1 MPCSVLAVSWA
12 LLVAAMLPAPCRTRA
27 VVGDREDPDRARAIE
42 LIKGRI
48 LADLGLA
55 SAPTGAS
62 SSGGQV
68 ALNKVHME
76 HMMRVYRRSL
86 HRSPEEGGG
95 GRGRERGRGRKGVAR
110 GSAKEVTHYYSFKNE
125 AAVANLGIPDV
136 RKQALHCTPHLG
148 ERDKARNKQALSH
161 SSSFTSEGDF
171 VTPRGMCT
179 LTTAPR
185 RQRFK
190 LHACVT
196 ERAIFSSIATPIV

>member
-12 LLVAAMLPAPCRTRA
+12 LLVAAMLPAPCRTRV

-125 AAVANLGIPDV
+125 
-136 RKQALHCTPHLG
+136 G
-148 ERDKARNKQALSH
+148 ESEDSTDRRTRVE
-161 SSSFTSEGDF
+161 SSSNRPYRVLS
-171 VTPRGMCT
+171 V
-179 LTTAPR
+179 A
-185 RQRFK
+185 
-190 LHACVT
+190 HSIVV
-196 ERAIFSSIATPIV
+196 SSIRLQR